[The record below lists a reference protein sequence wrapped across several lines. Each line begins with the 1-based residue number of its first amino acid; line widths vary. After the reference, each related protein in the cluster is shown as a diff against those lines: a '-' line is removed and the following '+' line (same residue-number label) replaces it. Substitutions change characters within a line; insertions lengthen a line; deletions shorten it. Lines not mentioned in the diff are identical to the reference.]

1 MQMPDLD
8 FIACG
13 KAKEAISVLKR
24 FTFEFIKTG
33 ISLIDID
40 GLQMITGIRK
50 AITIG
55 ILLFLLYLVIPT
67 QVRVLTPMIPMQ

>member
-24 FTFEFIKTG
+24 FTFEFIK
-33 ISLIDID
+33 
-40 GLQMITGIRK
+40 
-50 AITIG
+50 
-55 ILLFLLYLVIPT
+55 
-67 QVRVLTPMIPMQ
+67 